1 MLPHLEEHIG
11 GSQRETDQAILDLL
25 PPKEV
30 VTSLNFLV
38 QEADSVFDLTPAE
51 RVQVFKHLFGLLG
64 IDEAKE
70 KLLERR
76 RETQASLKLLADQ
89 APRDNKLRLHMQRVA
104 QATVQLQALCKQ
116 YPTTQQALLQN
127 YLTQAFLQDSDLL
140 GQEVRM
146 RGDILS

>member
-1 MLPHLEEHIG
+1 MI
-11 GSQRETDQAILDLL
+11 
-25 PPKEV
+25 
-30 VTSLNFLV
+30 TSLNFLV

-89 APRDNKLRLHMQRVA
+89 APRDAKLRLHMQRVA
-104 QATVQLQALCKQ
+104 QATAQLQTLSKH
-116 YPTTQQALLQN
+116 YPTSEQSPIHT
-127 YLTQAFLQDSDLL
+127 YLSQAFLQDSALF
-140 GQEVRM
+140 GKEVRM
-146 RGDILS
+146 RGDVLA